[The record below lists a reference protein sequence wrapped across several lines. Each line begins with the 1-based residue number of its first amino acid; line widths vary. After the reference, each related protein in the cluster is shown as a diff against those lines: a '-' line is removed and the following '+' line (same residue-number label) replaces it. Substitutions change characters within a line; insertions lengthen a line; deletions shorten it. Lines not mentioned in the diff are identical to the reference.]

1 MNTKDIFSEVLFV
14 VSNVT
19 DIPRDIILSQSR
31 REDIV
36 DARHL
41 LIYFLHAK
49 GVYIVQISSITAI
62 SMRHIAYILSNFDG
76 RVKTRRLLRMN
87 YDIIKTKL
95 ADN

>member
-1 MNTKDIFSEVLFV
+1 MNTKDIFSEVLCA

-41 LIYFLHAK
+41 LIYFLYAK
-49 GVYIVQISSITAI
+49 GVYIVQISSITSI